1 MTAGQTITIH
11 KAQTVNINPP
21 TQQELN
27 LESNTSS
34 LTMKCTPRLKEFL
47 EQEARRRGKG
57 TSDLI
62 RMAIIRY
69 FKLESKILAFSESVA
84 DILG

>member
-1 MTAGQTITIH
+1 MPSRQEIH
-11 KAQTVNINPP
+11 IRATTVNINPP

-62 RMAIIRY
+62 RMAILRY
-69 FKLESKILAFSESVA
+69 FKLEAKLLAFRESIA
-84 DILG
+84 EILD

>member
-1 MTAGQTITIH
+1 MSGGQTFNFH
-11 KAQTVNINPP
+11 KAQTVTINPP

-34 LTMKCTPRLKEFL
+34 LTMKCTPRLKDFL

-69 FKLESKILAFSESVA
+69 FKLESKLIAFRESIA
-84 DILG
+84 DILD

>member
-1 MTAGQTITIH
+1 VSSRQEIH
-11 KAQTVNINPP
+11 IQAETVNIHPP

-47 EQEARRRGKG
+47 EEEARRRGKG

-62 RMAIIRY
+62 RMAVIRY
-69 FKLESKILAFSESVA
+69 FKVEPKVTAFRDQVT
-84 DILG
+84 DILD